1 MSRQKTLFNLGIVF
15 NKEFNV
21 VFTVSSFVGNPAV
34 FIKKILAKVPGVA
47 GGNFFDF

>member
-34 FIKKILAKVPGVA
+34 FIKTKVKVPGVA